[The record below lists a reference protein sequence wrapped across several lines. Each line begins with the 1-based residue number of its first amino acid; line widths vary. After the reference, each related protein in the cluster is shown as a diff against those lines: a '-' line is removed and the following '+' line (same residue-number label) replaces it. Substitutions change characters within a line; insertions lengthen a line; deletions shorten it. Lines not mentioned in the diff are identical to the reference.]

1 MKLKMTIQKTMW
13 AICLLL
19 IISACKTE
27 KQPEWADV
35 NQKVIAE
42 YEVQGR
48 TRTDVPDTGIESNL
62 EDATV
67 TNLKNLESVTLG
79 DGVTAKVYWGMG
91 ALMALVELEPGA
103 SMPERTIEGERF
115 LFVREGEVE
124 ELINGER
131 KTLVAKPRE
140 EPGPLNG
147 AAPVHEFVYLQNG
160 AETAITAGS
169 NGATILE
176 VFSPVSSFYLKA
188 AGYDKDIPDPVSID
202 GFPVEPNIKP
212 GVVMNL
218 DELQYT
224 ELVPGA
230 NARIISGNGVQMSFL
245 RMNPNTTFAR
255 HIHPEEQTMLAFRG
269 WIDEIILDTIVQMK
283 NGDALNLPPNLVHGG
298 NLGPYGCDAL
308 DVFFPPRTDY
318 DASSKNRLEG
328 YHNIVPEGAK
338 AELVIDGS
346 KTEPTLVFT
355 EGPAWQN
362 GKLYFSNMYFD
373 ENFSG
378 DPKKSTLVEMDPDGS
393 YRNIVQN
400 KMQTNGIAPMEDGT
414 LAVCDMFGHRVLKM
428 DTKGNIL
435 KVLANK
441 YDGKSLDGP
450 NDLVVDSK
458 GGIYFTD
465 PQFTADAEKNQPGRT
480 AYYLSPDGDLKRLLE
495 PDSYAM
501 PNGIALSPDGKTLYI
516 NNTYDDREGWNVNSD
531 KENFVWAYDVQED
544 GTITNERK
552 FAELY
557 LTAGVLDKLEKSSGA
572 DGMKVDAEGNLYVA
586 TFAGVQIFNS
596 EGVFQGIIYV
606 PNYPVNLAFGG
617 ADMKTLYITSLD
629 KIYSIPTK
637 IGTP

>member
-1 MKLKMTIQKTMW
+1 MTIQKTMW

-19 IISACKTE
+19 FISACKTE
-27 KQPEWADV
+27 KQPEWADL
-35 NQKVIAE
+35 NQKIIAE
-42 YEVQGR
+42 YDVQGR

-67 TNLKNLESVTLG
+67 TNLKNLETVTLG
-79 DGVTAKVYWGMG
+79 EGATAKVYWGMG

-140 EPGPLNG
+140 VPGPLNG
-147 AAPVHEFVYLQNG
+147 ASPVHEFVYLQAG
-160 AETAITAGS
+160 AETAIKAGN

-188 AGYDKDIPDPVSID
+188 AGYDKNVPDPISID
-202 GFPVEPNIKP
+202 GFPVEPNIEP

-245 RMNPNTTFAR
+245 RMNPKTTFAR
-255 HIHPEEQTMLAFRG
+255 HMHPEEQTMLAFRG
-269 WIDEIILDTIVQMK
+269 WIDEIILDTIVQM
-283 NGDALNLPPNLVHGG
+283 NSGDALNLPPNLVHGG

-318 DASSKNRLEG
+318 AASSTSRLEG
-328 YHNIVPEGAK
+328 YHSIVPEGAK

-373 ENFSG
+373 ENFNG

-435 KVLANK
+435 KVLASK

-465 PQFTADAEKNQPGRT
+465 PQFTSDAEKNQPGRT
-480 AYYLSPDGDLKRLLE
+480 AYYLSPNGELKRLLE

-516 NNTYDDREGWNVNSD
+516 NNTYDDRDGWNVNSD

-557 LTAGVLDKLEKSSGA
+557 LTGDVLDKLEKSSGA

-586 TFAGVQIFNS
+586 TFAGVQLFNK
-596 EGVFQGIIYV
+596 EGAFQGIIYV

-617 ADMKTLYITSLD
+617 DDMKTLYITSLD